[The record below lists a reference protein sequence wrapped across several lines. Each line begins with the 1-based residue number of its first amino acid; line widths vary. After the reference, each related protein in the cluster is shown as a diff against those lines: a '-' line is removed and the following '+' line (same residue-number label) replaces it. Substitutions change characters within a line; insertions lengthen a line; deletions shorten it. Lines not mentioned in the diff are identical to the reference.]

1 MKVTSKIL
9 KNYLYCDFI
18 FSVRKRKLLVSL
30 GSRRRLTKRELLVCC
45 RYYWDKLNN
54 SLYCHS
60 VYRLPFNWQLELSY
74 SHDTYHDLACYL
86 YAILRDFEIVTDCA
100 FPYYSRPLSEYNITN
115 HIYPDTLLKPK
126 CINLDIEVCIVR
138 DCSGHLLG
146 YVPVLDSLSLH
157 AFRSVTEL
165 RNYLYSL
172 YPLTKYK
179 INLLIN

>member
-1 MKVTSKIL
+1 MKLTSKIL
-9 KNYLYCDFI
+9 KNHLYCDI
-18 FSVRKRKLLVSL
+18 KFSVRKRKLLVSF
-30 GSRRRLTKRELLVCC
+30 GSRRRLTKRDLLVCC

-54 SLYCHS
+54 SLYGHD
-60 VYRLPFNWQLELSY
+60 VYRLPFDWQFERSY

-86 YAILRDFEIVTDCA
+86 YTILRDLEIVDKV
-100 FPYYSRPLSEYNITN
+100 PYPHYSRHLSEFDIID

-126 CINLDIEVCIVR
+126 CINLDIEVCKIR
-138 DCSGHLLG
+138 DHSRHLLG
-146 YVPVLDSLSLH
+146 YVPVLDSLALH

-172 YPLTKYK
+172 YPLTQYK